1 MSSDLD
7 LTVPDAVL
15 SDAAALRQDS
25 FTIRR
30 ATSSTVSGVTTPGTP
45 TTLGPYAGEFWA
57 VRGAELAQSIAE
69 ARGYYR
75 LAVDLD
81 LTLRE
86 TDQIII
92 GSVTYAVVWLP
103 PPSGL
108 DITRIVGLAE

>member
-1 MSSDLD
+1 MSDLD

-15 SDAAALRQDS
+15 CDAAALRQDS

-45 TTLGPYAGEFWA
+45 QTLGPYFGEFWA
-57 VRGAELAQSIAE
+57 LRGSELAPSIAE
-69 ARGYYR
+69 ARGSYR

-81 LTLRE
+81 LVLE
-86 TDQIII
+86 EADQIVVGGVVYSI
-92 GSVTYAVVWLP
+92 VWLP